1 MADTVL
7 VAGPPVRW
15 HIYVVDLDPR
25 VGTKPG
31 KQRPCIAVQPTAF
44 GAAGLTSTVIVPLT
58 TSLVAGDAFPLRVR
72 IPLGVCG
79 LTQMSDALI
88 DQVVAWDNRRF
99 RRDLGELPD
108 IVRRAIRRGLAEF
121 LDVC

>member
-1 MADTVL
+1 MADIL
-7 VAGPPVRW
+7 SVAGPPVRW
-15 HIYVVDLDPR
+15 HMYVVDIDPR
-25 VGTKPG
+25 IGTKPG

-44 GAAGLTSTVIVPLT
+44 GAAGLTSTVIVPLAT
-58 TSLVAGDAFPLRVR
+58 NLVEGDAFPLRVR

-79 LTQMSDALI
+79 LSQASDALI

-99 RRDLGELPD
+99 RRDLGELPETL
-108 IVRRAIRRGLAEF
+108 RRTIRRGLAEF

>member
-1 MADTVL
+1 MADSVSI
-7 VAGPPVRW
+7 AGPPVRW
-15 HIYVVDLDPR
+15 HVYVVDLDPQ

-31 KQRPCIAVQPTAF
+31 KQRPCVAVQPTAF

-58 TSLVAGDAFPLRVR
+58 TNLVAGDAFPLRVR
-72 IPLGVCG
+72 IPVGVCG
-79 LTQMSDALI
+79 LTKETDALI

-99 RRDLGELPD
+99 QRDLGELPETLCRM
-108 IVRRAIRRGLAEF
+108 VRRGLAEF